1 MTQNWMIFI
10 VGQALLLAA
19 AILKIWNDSQ
29 VKMARMDERLN
40 NAMSNDETLFNKL
53 DKISTQLT
61 ELSIQLSK
69 KQDK

>member
-1 MTQNWMIFI
+1 MIFI

-61 ELSIQLSK
+61 ELSIQLSN